1 MFASLL
7 YRCVATFLNSTGWL
21 RNIRF
26 TMVVSLHY
34 DPNGKSH
41 QTEIVAVMWSMTVV
55 AMGFVIAR
63 LGVRQRIL
71 KYVGVDDWLI
81 AASMV
86 SSPLLIL
93 RRLE

>member
-1 MFASLL
+1 
-7 YRCVATFLNSTGWL
+7 
-21 RNIRF
+21 
-26 TMVVSLHY
+26 MVVSLHY
-34 DPNGKSH
+34 DPKGKPH
-41 QTEIVAVMWSMTVV
+41 QTEILAVMWVMTAV

-86 SSPLLIL
+86 SHPLVLL
-93 RRLE
+93 RRLV